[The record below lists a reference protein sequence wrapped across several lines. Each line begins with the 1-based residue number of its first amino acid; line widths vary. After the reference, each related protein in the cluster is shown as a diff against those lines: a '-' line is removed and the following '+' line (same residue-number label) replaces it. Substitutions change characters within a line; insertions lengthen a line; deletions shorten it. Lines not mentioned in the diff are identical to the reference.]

1 MWECHARR
9 IMGTMPE
16 AKPISPPPLA
26 LLALEGRAVLEYGA
40 MLAASPMLALS
51 PRGDGH
57 PVLVLPGFLASD
69 RSTRPLRA
77 FLRGRGYRTYG
88 WRRGTNLGPWPDVL
102 PALEAR
108 LRDLALRHERKVSLV
123 GWSLGGVFARALA
136 RGAPGA
142 VRQVIT
148 LAAPLRAFHANNLGR
163 LFRSGPRAQ
172 QAMPEILARAQEPL
186 PVPTTAIVSRSD
198 GIVAWQSCTE
208 EPGPLRETVEV
219 RSSHCGMGHHPAAL
233 LIVADRLAQAE
244 GVWRPFREGMRG
256 RWPLEGRT
264 VVL

>member
-1 MWECHARR
+1 
-9 IMGTMPE
+9 MGRMPE
-16 AKPISPPPLA
+16 TKTIAPPALA
-26 LLALEGRAVLEYGA
+26 LLALEGRAVLEFGA
-40 MLAASPMLALS
+40 LVAAWPMLTLA

-77 FLRGRGYRTYG
+77 FLRSRGYSAHG
-88 WRRGTNLGPWPDVL
+88 WRRGLNWGPWPDVL

-108 LRDLALRHERKVSLV
+108 LQDLAARHQRKVSLV

-136 RGAPGA
+136 RGAPTT

-148 LAAPLRAFHANNLGR
+148 LACPLRAFHANNLGR
-163 LFRSGPRAQ
+163 FFGSGARAQ

-208 EPGPLRETVEV
+208 SSGPLRETIEV

-233 LIVADRLAQAE
+233 FIVADRLSQAE
-244 GVWRPFREGMRG
+244 GGWRPFRQRARG
-256 RWPLEGRT
+256 GWPFAGRA
-264 VVL
+264 VVM